1 MHSLPALPVA
11 LTVQL
16 LEVNYA
22 AAALVTTVI

>member
-1 MHSLPALPVA
+1 MHSLPALPVV

-16 LEVNYA
+16 LNVNYA